1 MPTHANPLLVSPT
14 AQSDVLSVRAKAM
27 IFADPLS
34 QQLLQQIEQF
44 APSDVTV
51 LITGDTGTG
60 KELVARHLHAESG
73 RKGAFVAVN
82 CGALSHTLAE
92 AELFGHQAGSFTGAS
107 ETRAGWF
114 EVANNGTLFLDELG
128 DLPLALQV
136 KLLRVIQEREVVRVG
151 ARNPIALNVR
161 VIAATNIDL
170 PAAIDA
176 GRFRQDLYYRLN
188 VVTLHVPPLARRPG
202 DILPLAEH
210 FLKSYAQRL
219 GIHQPA
225 MAEHTREALLAYAWP
240 GNIRELENVIHAAL
254 LTARDGLIQPANLRF
269 ATAATGSAPL
279 LDTTLSTQD
288 PDVALQQLLERLLQD
303 HPPQLHDRIESQLV
317 RLAFAAAGRNQ
328 VQTARLLGV
337 SRNTVRTLLKRHGL
351 LASAQD

>member
-1 MPTHANPLLVSPT
+1 MSSTPNPLLVSPT

-34 QQLLQQIEQF
+34 QQLLAQIEQF
-44 APSDVTV
+44 APSEVTV

-114 EVANNGTLFLDELG
+114 EVANHGTLFLDELG
-128 DLPLALQV
+128 DLPLPLQV

-151 ARNPIALNVR
+151 ARTPIRLNVR

-170 PAAIDA
+170 PAAIEA
-176 GRFRQDLYYRLN
+176 GRFRPDLYYRLN
-188 VVTLHVPPLARRPG
+188 VVTLKVPPLAERPG
-202 DILPLAEH
+202 DILPLTEH
-210 FLKSYAQRL
+210 FLRIYADRL
-219 GIHQPA
+219 GIRQA
-225 MAEHTREALLAYAWP
+225 VMAPDARASLLSYQWP
-240 GNIRELENVIHAAL
+240 GNIRELENVVHAGL
-254 LTARDGLIQPANLRF
+254 LTARDGVIRPENLRY
-269 ATAATGSAPL
+269 ATSPRPSYPISGP
-279 LDTTLSTQD
+279 TLGDIEPYEALTQV
-288 PDVALQQLLERLLQD
+288 VAGLLQD
-303 HPPQLHDRIESQLV
+303 QSTNLHERIESLLV
-317 RLAFAAAGRNQ
+317 HQAFESSGRNQ
-328 VQTARLLGV
+328 VQAARLLGV
-337 SRNTVRTLLKRHGL
+337 SRNTVRTLLKRYKL
-351 LASAQD
+351 LPDTPA